1 MNINQLPSG
10 NSWTLT
16 YLFSEIHHVCY
27 LLINSQKVN
36 KIMIGNRWTKIW
48 ISNMYLF
55 QYMYQP
61 IRKSKIIVSKYVIG
75 IDKLIWKK
83 TTSYPDNQVWLKF
96 AAFGIDFVH
105 CEIVLKVM
113 WRPQFFWGKSK
124 KVLKECT
131 TMTTCKETHILF
143 GPSKKFFCKSR

>member
-83 TTSYPDNQVWLKF
+83 NNFIPRQPGMNKICRIWNRFCSLWNCAKGDVTTSILLGEV
-96 AAFGIDFVH
+96 
-105 CEIVLKVM
+105 
-113 WRPQFFWGKSK
+113 
-124 KVLKECT
+124 KESFER
-131 TMTTCKETHILF
+131 MYYYDYL
-143 GPSKKFFCKSR
+143 